1 MVTIGLMADGRVLAD
16 AVGRIAK
23 HGAARGSVM
32 PVLSAVK
39 LTQAGDELTLEATD
53 LRHAARLRVRV
64 SGADSAGGAVCVSA
78 ADLAALAAKLA
89 DGVTMS
95 LQYSSGSE
103 GGSALSGDRLV
114 LRCGSDRA
122 QLPVI
127 RAVDFPAISW
137 ETDANGALTLDG
149 GDLRRLITAGAAAML
164 TDDTRPAMGGAHLVD
179 KGAALCIESADG
191 YRATRAE
198 TEAVHGLGGGL
209 LGESGL
215 TIHRE
220 SVAVLRAY
228 LQDGQQVRLSRAVG
242 EGSRLIA
249 EAADGSWA
257 VALALVNG
265 AFPDLGRIFD
275 TSHPSQHAPVE
286 FTAGPGSFRRAL
298 GIVGAAGGIGMVS
311 LTVSSQDGVSLATAP
326 SPENA
331 EARSQLHALLAT
343 GFSGE
348 AAVRVSGRLLGGI
361 VDAWA
366 AAGADD
372 LTATISGES
381 ATKPVA
387 LQAEAEA
394 LSMEALVMPMSP
406 AS

>member
-1 MVTIGLMADGRVLAD
+1 MVRIGLTADGRVLAD

-39 LTQAGDELTLEATD
+39 LTQAGDELQLEATD

-95 LQYSSGSE
+95 LQYSGGE
-103 GGSALSGDRLV
+103 GGLALSGDRLV

-137 ETDANGALTLDG
+137 ETDADGALTLDG
-149 GDLRRLITAGAAAML
+149 GDLRRLLTAGAAAML
-164 TDDTRPAMGGAHLVD
+164 TDDTRPAMGGAHLVG
-179 KGAALCIESADG
+179 KGDALCIESADG

-209 LGESGL
+209 LGDDGL

-242 EGSRLIA
+242 EGSRLVA

-257 VALALVNG
+257 VALALVSG